1 MTSFRTAAS
10 IGGAR
15 LAYTSVMMRLPLGA
29 IFTRLLGCASYVE
42 GLVAARKVT
51 AASRRLAVPV

>member
-1 MTSFRTAAS
+1 MTNFRTAAL

-15 LAYTSVMMRLPLGA
+15 LAYTSVMMRLPLRA
-29 IFTRLLGCASYVE
+29 IFTLLLGRASCVD